1 MICKRNHHPEEHR
14 QTLDRLMIIPDEDAC
29 FKLLEKYGTP
39 HHIILHS
46 EKVWQVAR
54 ILAEGLFHRNHAL
67 EVDLLKASCLLHD
80 IGKYPCIVDG
90 TKFHD
95 IRGEEILISEGYP
108 AVARIVVQHVIL
120 RTEIPPVAEEHVLFY
135 ADKRVVH
142 DEVVTLENRF
152 QYLQDTYGKTAKAV
166 DRLMIMK
173 QNTIDLET
181 EIFNLLDFAPQDI
194 PELLEEHSRK

>member
-1 MICKRNHHPEEHR
+1 M
-14 QTLDRLMIIPDEDAC
+14 TIPDEGAC
-29 FKLLEKYGTP
+29 FRLLERYRTP
-39 HHIILHS
+39 HHIVLHS
-46 EKVWQVAR
+46 AKVWQVAR
-54 ILAEGLFHRNHAL
+54 ILAEALLRRNHAL
-67 EVDLLKASCLLHD
+67 ELDLLRASCLLHD

-90 TKFHD
+90 SKFHD

-166 DRLMIMK
+166 ERLMIMK
-173 QNTIDLET
+173 QNTIQLET
-181 EIFNLLDFAPQDI
+181 EIFNLLDFAPQDV
-194 PELLEEHSRK
+194 PGLLEEYSRK